1 MTLAPDNGETMWRDQ
16 GAGPRAQPRWEFIR
30 IGAVVVLIG
39 LTIGWFNL
47 VPRFERSGD
56 ELLRNGRFERALEG
70 WTVQGPADAVSVAD
84 GTVTLALDVP
94 GRSIWMSQTLTPG
107 PEQRALGLSVEVATE
122 GVAAGPKPWQRAQV
136 SLRGRILQGKPRWNG
151 HISPVMIS
159 GDHPWR
165 RYYGAFVLPAGVDE
179 VVVRMALAKST
190 GVMRIRNVSVFPV
203 RRAPAFRIGADA
215 LLAAWVMAAALFL
228 LPLVRGVRSPGARI
242 LVALVAITILV
253 ATLIP
258 ASLKDEIFRPVKE
271 ALKVVLNL
279 LPALTPEIHRVLT
292 VSIENLDAYGHALL
306 FFVAAL
312 AVRFFRPDDRG
323 IVQYGYLLL
332 FAAISETLQYFT
344 QSRTPSFGDL
354 SSDVAGI
361 TLAFLLHWLVAGRSA
376 KRRRGAAT
384 PRS

>member
-1 MTLAPDNGETMWRDQ
+1 VTIGPDSGQTTWRDQ
-16 GAGPRAQPRWEFIR
+16 GAGTRTQPRWEFIR

-56 ELLRNGRFERALEG
+56 ELLRNGRFEHALEG

-84 GTVTLALDVP
+84 GTVTLALDAP
-94 GRSIWMSQTLTPG
+94 GLSVGMSQTLTPG
-107 PEQRALGLSVEVATE
+107 TEQRALGLSVEVATE
-122 GVAAGPKPWQRAQV
+122 GVTAGPKPWQRARV
-136 SLRGRILQGKPRWNG
+136 SLLGRSVQGKPRWNG
-151 HISPVMIS
+151 QISPVMVS
-159 GDHPWR
+159 GDHSWR
-165 RYYGAFVLPAGVDE
+165 RYSGTFVLPAGVGE
-179 VVVRMALAKST
+179 VVVRMALANAS
-190 GVMRIRNVSVFPV
+190 GVMRVRDVSVFPV
-203 RRAPAFRIGADA
+203 RRAPAFRIGTYA
-215 LLAAWVMAAALFL
+215 LLAAWVAAAALFL
-228 LPLVRGVRSPGARI
+228 LPLVRGVRSPVARI
-242 LVALVAITILV
+242 LVALVVIAILF

-258 ASLKDEIFRPVKE
+258 ASLKDGIFRPMKE
-271 ALKVVLNL
+271 ALKVALNL
-279 LPALTPEIHRVLT
+279 VPALAPEIHRVLA
-292 VSIENLDAYGHALL
+292 VSIEHLDAYGHTML

-344 QSRTPSFGDL
+344 PSRTPSFGDL

-361 TLAFLLHWLVAGRSA
+361 TLAFLLHWLVAGRSG